1 MNEERMKILNMLSE
15 GKITSEEADKLLST
29 IETETRKS
37 VDENSHDGL
46 PRYFYIHVDSNGDK
60 AEKVDIKV
68 PMALIKAGV
77 NLASLMS
84 DDMQGKV
91 DEALSDKG
99 IKFKLSDIK
108 KQNLDEL
115 VLALRELEVNVD
127 GGEDKV
133 KIYCS

>member
-15 GKITSEEADKLLST
+15 GKITSAEADKLLST
-29 IETETRKS
+29 IEIDNRKS
-37 VDENSHDGL
+37 TGENSQDGF
-46 PRYFYIHVDSNGDK
+46 PKYFYIHVDSNGEK

-91 DEALSDKG
+91 DDALNDKG
-99 IKFKLSDIK
+99 IKFKISDIK
-108 KQNLDEL
+108 KENLDEL
-115 VLALRELEVNVD
+115 VQALR
-127 GGEDKV
+127 
-133 KIYCS
+133 